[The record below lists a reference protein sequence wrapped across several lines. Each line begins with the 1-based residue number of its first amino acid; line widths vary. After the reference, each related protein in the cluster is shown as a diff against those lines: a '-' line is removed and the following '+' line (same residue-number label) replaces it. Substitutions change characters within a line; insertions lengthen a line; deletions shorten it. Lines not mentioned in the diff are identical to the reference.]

1 MFFIPIVTVATIV
14 LLGAVF
20 SAYYRWRN
28 KTKVIDKVVE
38 LAKKEVDKDKSVMTY
53 VDYKGFRLPMTV
65 HEKKNIWNN
74 LTTAGKKAALSDWK
88 KHLKK

>member
-1 MFFIPIVTVATIV
+1 MFFIQIVTVATIV
-14 LLGAVF
+14 LLGAVL
-20 SAYYRWRN
+20 SAYYRRRN
-28 KTKVIDKVVE
+28 KTKIIDKVVE